1 MAPTKPNPDSPN
13 ASSNASTPGGGDI
26 ASMSYE
32 HAVTELE
39 AIIDRIESGDIGLE
53 ESVKAYERGV
63 ALQAHC
69 KTILARAEQRV
80 TELGGA

>member
-1 MAPTKPNPDSPN
+1 MATTKPNPDPSA
-13 ASSNASTPGGGDI
+13 ASSATSSGGDI
-26 ASMSYE
+26 AAMSYE

-39 AIIDRIESGDIGLE
+39 AIIDRIESGEIGLE

-69 KTILARAEQRV
+69 KAILARAEQRV

>member
-1 MAPTKPNPDSPN
+1 MATTKPNSDPPP
-13 ASSNASTPGGGDI
+13 TPAPLSLGGEV

-39 AIIDRIESGDIGLE
+39 AIIDRIESGEIGLE
-53 ESVKAYERGV
+53 ESVRAYERGV
-63 ALQAHC
+63 VLQAHC
-69 KTILARAEQRV
+69 KSILARAEQRV